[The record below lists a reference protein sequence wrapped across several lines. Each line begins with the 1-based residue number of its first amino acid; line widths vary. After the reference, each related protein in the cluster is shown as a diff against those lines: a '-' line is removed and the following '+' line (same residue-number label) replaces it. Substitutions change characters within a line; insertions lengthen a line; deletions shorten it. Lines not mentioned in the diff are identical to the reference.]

1 MGGPLVVCLL
11 LHPTQRVQLFVS
23 MFPPCNSSG
32 NWAVCVKILE
42 RNAKGF
48 LMTMQVKWK
57 GIEELSYLDQYLVYL
72 GTIQYMAIAENG
84 RRIGI
89 RMRSAECHFQ

>member
-1 MGGPLVVCLL
+1 
-11 LHPTQRVQLFVS
+11 
-23 MFPPCNSSG
+23 
-32 NWAVCVKILE
+32 
-42 RNAKGF
+42 
-48 LMTMQVKWK
+48 MTMQVKWK